1 MDVNMRMIVS
11 SEAKE
16 QQQRNPLSQNTI
28 DGMGA
33 AEEWQS
39 VTEAQENSIDSIKNN
54 TALMKEFGDIMPE
67 IIKNLRYMNT
77 AVAQTATSLPNVH
90 KTLTSQDKINEQLS
104 KNLEGSALS
113 LVNTSG
119 NMFQN
124 FANGNIGGMATSFLS
139 GTNRLIDYGKD
150 SAKAA
155 DNKDMLGMLGAL
167 GIGAFVAQ
175 KLAEGIN
182 TISQKYI
189 DEMPTIYGSGRAFGY
204 LDDVNAKMSYDKINA
219 YNTGTNLNTQ
229 GFSELV
235 QSLRQ
240 QGLGN
245 GLDYEEQVALAGN
258 VAQTVGRWA
267 YATGGDANQY
277 ASLAG
282 VMSRYGGSTD
292 VAGDF
297 NRLVSAGYASG
308 LSDTQIP
315 EFLSGIQKVME
326 DGIAKGFSRSAT
338 DVANTMLMFSKMS
351 GNNAF
356 WQGEQGAKLLNQ
368 ANQGLSSATGLS
380 KTSDIIAYR
389 AIAKAYEG
397 RQEAELGDLY
407 LEDGGYI
414 NNMMLMERGLDA
426 DNFSSIMG
434 AINDTTGSTEGRI
447 ERLRQMFGVNY
458 TGASRL
464 LQLDPSKYNKQELQ
478 AEIDKIKNAPDMQNN
493 ETKYQEAMNQI
504 KQYVVGMGQGIA
516 ELKIQ
521 GMDMVV
527 TGIDKITNYLG
538 LGSNDRVFSNEPMVG
553 NALFDESTENAW
565 FMNSG
570 FNAYNKKELS
580 SYLLRKGEDGGFGDL
595 IFSMAGLES
604 REFVNF
610 LTDDS
615 KAKKFRKQVD
625 WDASSGIVTE
635 EEQKNQTK
643 ILEEMFELWKE
654 IRDKGI
660 EERVES

>member
-1 MDVNMRMIVS
+1 MEVNMRMIVS

-16 QQQRNPLSQNTI
+16 QQERSPLSQNTI

-33 AEEWQS
+33 AEEWQA
-39 VTEAQENSIDSIKNN
+39 VTDAQENSIDSLKNN

-67 IIKNLRYMNT
+67 IIKNLRYMNN
-77 AVAQTATSLPNVH
+77 AVSQTATNLPNVK
-90 KTLTSQDKINEQLS
+90 KTITSQEKLNEQLA
-104 KNLEGSALS
+104 KNMEGGALS
-113 LVNTSG
+113 LVNTGG

-175 KLAEGIN
+175 KIAEGIN

-189 DEMPTIYGSGRAFGY
+189 DEMPTIYGSGRAFGM
-204 LDDVNAKMSYDKINA
+204 LNDVDAKMSYDKINA

-245 GLDYEEQVALAGN
+245 GLGYDEQVALAGS

-282 VMSRYGGSTD
+282 IMSRYGGSTD

-338 DVANTMLMFSKMS
+338 DVASTMLMFSKMS

-368 ANQGLSSATGLS
+368 ANQGLSSATSLS
-380 KTSDIIAYR
+380 KTSDILAYR
-389 AIAKAYEG
+389 AFAKAYEG
-397 RQEAELGDLY
+397 REKDELKDLY
-407 LEDGGYI
+407 LENGDYV
-414 NNMMLMERGLDA
+414 NTMMLMERGLDA
-426 DNFSSIMG
+426 DNFGSIMG

-464 LQLDPSKYNKQELQ
+464 LQLDPTKLNKQELQ

-527 TGIDKITNYLG
+527 TGIDKITNFLG
-538 LGSNDRVFSNEPMVG
+538 LGNNDAIFSDEPLTAYHPVTG
-553 NALFDESTENAW
+553 ESLEGAW
-565 FMNSG
+565 TLKDTI
-570 FNAYNKKELS
+570 NKKSEFKS
-580 SYLLRKGEDGGFGDL
+580 LLQRKGDKGFGDL
-595 IFSMAGLES
+595 TFKLAGLDNN
-604 REFVNF
+604 NF
-610 LTDDS
+610 IDFLWENKD
-615 KAKKFRKQVD
+615 KENGNFRKIVEE
-625 WDASSGIVTE
+625 ASSDTILTE
-635 EEQKNQTK
+635 KEQSDIEQAINR
-643 ILEEMFELWKE
+643 LYDLWKTE
-654 IRDKGI
+654 LKN
-660 EERVES
+660 VTLQESS